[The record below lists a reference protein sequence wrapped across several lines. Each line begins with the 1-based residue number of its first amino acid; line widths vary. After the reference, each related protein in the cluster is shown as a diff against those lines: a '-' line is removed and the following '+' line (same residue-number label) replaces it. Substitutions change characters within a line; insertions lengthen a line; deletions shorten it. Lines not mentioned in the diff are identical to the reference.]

1 MPANPTTTISTSFV
15 KYYEAEVN
23 EAYQRQGS
31 KLRNT
36 VRFKNNIRGVS
47 AIFPKIGKGSA
58 DTKTRN
64 GDVPV
69 MRLAHDV
76 VEIPLTDYYCGEW
89 IDALDELK
97 TNIDERMVA
106 AQNGAY
112 ALGRKTDELIIGA
125 LDGMTNTAS
134 VISGSGDL
142 ADTVGLT
149 KAKILAAFQL
159 LGRNEVPDDGERYC
173 VIGWKQWSDLM
184 AVPEFANAQYVAP
197 DQLPWQNSQAKHWL
211 GTLFIPHSGLN
222 IVNGARQCYWY
233 HRRSLGVAAGQDIK
247 TDISWHGDK
256 AAWFV
261 SNMISIGAGLLDTAG
276 LVRMRCADTN

>member
-1 MPANPTTTISTSFV
+1 MPANPTNTMSNSFV

-23 EAYQRQGS
+23 EAFQRQGS
-31 KLRNT
+31 KLRPT
-36 VRFKNNIRGVS
+36 VRYKNNVRGMS
-47 AIFPKIGKGSA
+47 AVFPKIGKGAA
-58 DTKTRN
+58 DTKARN

-97 TNIDERMVA
+97 TNVDERMVA

-112 ALGRKTDELIIGA
+112 ALGRKTDDIIINA
-125 LDGMTNTAS
+125 FDAVAATINVT
-134 VISGSGDL
+134 GSGNL

-149 KAKILAAFQL
+149 KEKVLAAFQTM
-159 LGRNEVPDDGERYC
+159 GKNDVPDDGDRYFI
-173 VIGWKQWSDLM
+173 IGWKQWSDLM
-184 AVPEFANAQYVAP
+184 SIPEFANAQYVSA
-197 DQLPWQNSQAKHWL
+197 DQLPWQNTQAKKWL
-211 GTLFIPHSGLN
+211 GSTFIPHSGLTVN
-222 IVNGARQCYWY
+222 NGARQCYWY
-233 HRRSLGVAAGQDIK
+233 HRRSIGVAAGSDIK

-261 SNMISIGAGLLDTAG
+261 SNMISIGAGVLDSNG
-276 LVRMRCADTN
+276 IVRVRCADTN